1 MDFFERWV
9 ENDPSEI
16 ETDSADEEVSE
27 TIIENDTKQENLDRE
42 IYVTKKSTTKFQHPR
57 TSRPMR

>member
-1 MDFFERWV
+1 MDFFVRWV

-27 TIIENDTKQENLDRE
+27 TIIENDTNQENLCYNEKYNE
-42 IYVTKKSTTKFQHPR
+42 IST
-57 TSRPMR
+57 S